1 LVRQRCC
8 LGFDR
13 CCSCIV
19 SEDVMAF
26 MQEVLERIED
36 IVYILLYLIECIVL
50 VHH

>member
-1 LVRQRCC
+1 
-8 LGFDR
+8 
-13 CCSCIV
+13 
-19 SEDVMAF
+19 MAF